1 MQKQCAALTQRT
13 GMTKHTTGP
22 WAWQEGTPT
31 ISCQWNGR
39 YHVIA
44 GVECKTLAW
53 HEDANCAGRE
63 AGANARLIAA
73 APDLLDVLKELA
85 ALDFGAPGMNDDER
99 RIDFVA
105 RKARAAIAKATGEAK

>member
-1 MQKQCAALTQRT
+1 MS
-13 GMTKHTTGP
+13 KHTTGP
-22 WAWQEGTPT
+22 WAWQEGTPI

-73 APDLLDVLKELA
+73 APDLLD
-85 ALDFGAPGMNDDER
+85 ALITLVDCVDGNYKDVTDL
-99 RIDFVA
+99 
-105 RKARAAIAKATGEAK
+105 ARAAIAKATGETK

>member
-1 MQKQCAALTQRT
+1 
-13 GMTKHTTGP
+13 MTKHTTGP

-73 APDLLDVLKELA
+73 APDLLD
-85 ALDFGAPGMNDDER
+85 ALITLVDCVDVNYKDVTDL
-99 RIDFVA
+99 
-105 RKARAAIAKATGEAK
+105 ARAAIAKATGETK

>member
-1 MQKQCAALTQRT
+1 MS
-13 GMTKHTTGP
+13 KHTTGP
-22 WAWQEGTPT
+22 WAWQEGTPI

-73 APDLLDVLKELA
+73 APDLLE
-85 ALDFGAPGMNDDER
+85 ALQEVEAFMGADFDDLPS
-99 RIDFVA
+99 A
-105 RKARAAIAKATGEAK
+105 SKARAAIAKATGESN